1 MLYFGLQSAM
11 CSSGFNISLSV
22 SFERHTIPQ
31 AGMVSCDFNVFS
43 VWEPGEGPPHM
54 GRPSSVGRSKGIAR
68 AGYGVMATLGTDR
81 EQQEMGLEICPCSD

>member
-1 MLYFGLQSAM
+1 MLYSGLQSAVG
-11 CSSGFNISLSV
+11 SSGFNVSLAV

-54 GRPSSVGRSKGIAR
+54 GRPSSMGRSKGHSKGWLWGHGHPWYR
-68 AGYGVMATLGTDR
+68 QGTAGDGAGDMPL
-81 EQQEMGLEICPCSD
+81 Q